1 MPKREKIEYLGRW
14 LVLTEIAREEQLEVQ
29 TLRRYYKKTGKNIYR
44 AVKLCKENSRG
55 TIQKVEYN
63 GKELAVSAIAKMEGL
78 IPAVLLDCYRNQ
90 VVKDIYEAVR
100 ICKMKQRQIEEK
112 REEKRKGKRE
122 ETEQEKKESF
132 SKKYKQQKIVKR
144 EYEGIEVSS
153 YDLSILLGIDYNEI
167 LVLLSDGYQI
177 SEIIDMYYGQDE
189 GQDSKLG
196 ARRAVLDFYTQMKKR
211 KLNPLFMYRAVYTY
225 GKTEFEAIQAARND
239 GVKIPIEWINSK
251 YGVVLEKMGI
261 PGMQRIAIIKL
272 LQNSFMTLGEAL
284 ENNVIKKNA
293 IEMGLDPELGGAL
306 YALTRTRN
314 RLGNEIS
321 NDIIISDE
329 ESNLIRAIQN
339 DLVGIQG
346 KVQEEQ
352 KGEADMVLEK

>member
-1 MPKREKIEYLGRW
+1 MPKKELIEYFGRF
-14 LVLTEIAREEQLEVQ
+14 LVLTEIAREERLEVQ
-29 TLRRYYKKTGKNIYR
+29 TLRRYYKQTGKNIYR

-55 TIQKVEYN
+55 PIQKVEYN
-63 GKELAVSAIAKMEGL
+63 GEELAVSAIAKMEGL
-78 IPAVLLDCYRNQ
+78 TPAVLLDCYRNQ

-100 ICKMKQRQIEEK
+100 ICKMKQIQI
-112 REEKRKGKRE
+112 EEKRKGKRE
-122 ETEQEKKESF
+122 ETEQEKKEKF
-132 SKKYKQQKIVKR
+132 CQKYKNQKTREK
-144 EYEGIEVSS
+144 EYESIGVSS

-177 SEIIDMYYGQDE
+177 SEIIDIYYGQDE
-189 GQDSKLG
+189 GQDSKLE
-196 ARRAVLDFYTQMKKR
+196 ARRAVLDFYTQMKNR

-239 GVKIPIEWINSK
+239 GGKIPIEWINSK
-251 YGVVLEKMGI
+251 YGVVLEKLGI

-284 ENNVIKKNA
+284 ENNVIRKNA

-314 RLGNEIS
+314 RLENEIC

-329 ESNLIRAIQN
+329 ESNLIRKIQN

-352 KGEADMVLEK
+352 KGKADMVLEK